1 MSLFGLLS
9 MIGGLALFLYG
20 MHIMSEGLE
29 KVSGGRLEKVLEN
42 LTSSKWKAVL
52 LFSHL
57 QQLP

>member
-29 KVSGGRLEKVLEN
+29 KVSGLRKFWRILPAANGRQCFLAQE
-42 LTSSKWKAVL
+42 
-52 LFSHL
+52 
-57 QQLP
+57 

>member
-9 MIGGLALFLYG
+9 MMGGLALFLYG

-42 LTSSKWKAVL
+42 LTSSNGRQCFLA
-52 LFSHL
+52 
-57 QQLP
+57 QE

>member
-29 KVSGGRLEKVLEN
+29 KGGSYRRYASGQEN
-42 LTSSKWKAVL
+42 KNRQTSPSERY
-52 LFSHL
+52 S
-57 QQLP
+57 